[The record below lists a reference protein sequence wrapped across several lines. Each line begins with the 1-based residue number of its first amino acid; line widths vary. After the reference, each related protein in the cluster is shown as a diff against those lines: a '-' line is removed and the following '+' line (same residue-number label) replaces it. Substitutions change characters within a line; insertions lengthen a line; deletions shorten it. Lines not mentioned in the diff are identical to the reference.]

1 MTKWSWCVRVCA
13 RKSGEF
19 KMLDW
24 IDKYLFDYT
33 NEKYAERFN
42 KLQLGDFDTESDLV
56 SGILSRMQVECNKH
70 DWRFLFYPLYPTK
83 FGVMVGTKR
92 YCFNVLTD
100 VSDKDGTCAVILCE
114 DGDQWLLVS
123 SVVSPKTSNAKIFV
137 DKVLSSVV
145 EYLTQFGKDG
155 DIRE

>member
-42 KLQLGDFDTESDLV
+42 KLRLGDFDTESDLV
-56 SGILSRMQVECNKH
+56 SGILSLMQVECDKH
-70 DWRFLFYPLYPTK
+70 HWRFLFYPLYPTK
-83 FGVMVGTKR
+83 FGVMVGTKK
-92 YCFNVLTD
+92 YCFNVSTD
-100 VSDKDGTCAVILCE
+100 VSDEDDTCVMIVCE
-114 DGDQWLLVS
+114 DDDDWLVVS
-123 SVVSPKTSNAKIFV
+123 SVALPKTTSAKVFV
-137 DKVLSSVV
+137 DKLLLGVV

-155 DIRE
+155 DTHE

>member
-13 RKSGEF
+13 RKCGEF

-24 IDKYLFDYT
+24 IDKYLFDYN

-56 SGILSRMQVECNKH
+56 SGILSRMQVECDKH
-70 DWRFLFYPLYPTK
+70 HWRFLFYPLYPTK
-83 FGVMVGTKR
+83 LGVMLGTEQLS
-92 YCFNVLTD
+92 FNVSTD

-114 DGDQWLLVS
+114 DGDDWLVVS
-123 SVVSPKTSNAKIFV
+123 SVALPKTTSAKVFV

-145 EYLTQFGKDG
+145 EYLTRFEKDG
-155 DIRE
+155 ETRE

>member
-1 MTKWSWCVRVCA
+1 MTKLYWCVRVYA

-24 IDKYLFDYT
+24 IDKYRFDYT

-56 SGILSRMQVECNKH
+56 SGILSRMQVECKKH
-70 DWRFLFYPLYPTK
+70 HWRFLFYPLYPTK
-83 FGVMVGTKR
+83 FGVMVDTKR
-92 YCFNVLTD
+92 YCFNVSTD
-100 VSDKDGTCAVILCE
+100 VSDKDGTCAVIVCE
-114 DGDQWLLVS
+114 DDDDWLVVS
-123 SVVSPKTSNAKIFV
+123 SVALSKTTSAKIFV

-145 EYLTQFGKDG
+145 EYLTRFEKDG
-155 DIRE
+155 ETRE

>member
-1 MTKWSWCVRVCA
+1 MLEYVAERVVN
-13 RKSGEF
+13 F

-24 IDKYLFDYT
+24 IDKYLFDYN

-56 SGILSRMQVECNKH
+56 SGILSRMQVDCDKH

-83 FGVMVGTKR
+83 FGVMVDTKK
-92 YCFNVLTD
+92 YCFNVSTD
-100 VSDKDGTCAVILCE
+100 VSDKDGTCAVILCG
-114 DGDQWLLVS
+114 DGDDWLVVS
-123 SVVSPKTSNAKIFV
+123 SVALPKTTSAKIFV

-145 EYLTQFGKDG
+145 EYLTRFEKDG
-155 DIRE
+155 DTRE